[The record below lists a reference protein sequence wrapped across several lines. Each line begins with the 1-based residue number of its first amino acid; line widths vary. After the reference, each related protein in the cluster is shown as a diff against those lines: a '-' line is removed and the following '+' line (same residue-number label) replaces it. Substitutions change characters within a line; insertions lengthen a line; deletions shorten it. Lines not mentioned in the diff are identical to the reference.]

1 MNVKITPSGIFKALT
16 VIIVILVILDVV
28 AMFVKYNFTSHYL
41 LYPIR
46 LVDLDAEINIPT
58 FFSAVTLLIAS
69 LLLFYIAQVNRAV
82 RKDYLAWLVLALTF
96 LYLSLDEAAMIHE
109 MLIGI
114 FKRSPTNPGLFYN
127 TWVIPYGIALIIGGV
142 LYIPFLIRL
151 PRRSLILFVVSGII
165 YVSGAMGVEM
175 FEGKYESVFGTKNL
189 IYDIY
194 CAVEETM
201 EMFGVALFIYA
212 LLDYISST
220 SESIT
225 ITVRKKHRGD

>member
-1 MNVKITPSGIFKALT
+1 MNVKITPSGIFKTLT
-16 VIIVILVILDVV
+16 VIIIILVILDVV
-28 AMFVKYNFTSHYL
+28 AMFVKYKFTSHYL

-58 FFSAVTLLIAS
+58 FFSAVILLISA

-82 RKDYLAWLVLALTF
+82 RKDYFAWLILALAF
-96 LYLSLDEAAMIHE
+96 LFLSLDEAAMIHE

-114 FKRSPTNPGLFYN
+114 FKRAPDPGLFYN
-127 TWVIPYGIALIIGGV
+127 TWVIPYGIALIVGGV
-142 LYIPFLIRL
+142 IYIPFLIRL

-165 YVSGAMGVEM
+165 YVSGAIGVEM
-175 FEGKYESVFGTKNL
+175 FEGRYESVSGTKNL

-194 CAVEETM
+194 CAVEESM
-201 EMFGVALFIYA
+201 EMFGVALFIFA

-220 SESIT
+220 SKSIT
-225 ITVRKKHRGD
+225 ITVRKKHEVV